1 VRKWLDVPDGI
12 TMSGQGRIAISN
24 HNLHCVMIYESG
36 RQLDENSDPD
46 GVMRGIFYPHGVR
59 FTDDEAFL
67 LIADA
72 GAPYLHV
79 YVADGGWSG
88 VHQPQFSLRVV
99 GDADFQRGRRNLQ
112 EGGPKGLDIDE
123 AGKLLATTC
132 EMQPLA
138 FFDLTAILETAAR
151 NVERNRSGQ
160 PSGPES
166 ASQVRC
172 ELDLLQVSNQVRRE
186 AEERANQAERRAA
199 QAEGELAEA
208 RTLIYYLLHSKSW
221 QVTAPMRWVFAGLKR
236 CAAWVTRRA

>member
-1 VRKWLDVPDGI
+1 MAPMVTKHVADLDARGAGHGSLLVRKWLDVPDGI

-112 EGGPKGLDIDE
+112 EGGPKGFDIDE

-138 FFDLTAILETAAR
+138 FFDLAAILETAAR

-160 PSGPES
+160 PSGPKS
-166 ASQVRC
+166 ASQVKC
-172 ELDLLQVSNQVRRE
+172 ELDLLQVRRG
-186 AEERANQAERRAA
+186 ADADLLSAA
-199 QAEGELAEA
+199 Q
-208 RTLIYYLLHSKSW
+208 
-221 QVTAPMRWVFAGLKR
+221 
-236 CAAWVTRRA
+236 